1 MKARMI
7 NRRDVRCLV
16 FAIRPEAMST
26 KERIRRAGKGRV
38 PRRPSAHLPQL
49 LARDDLLLLDCVEF
63 KKTTR
68 GQFERTFVPFTT
80 LTLVVL
86 TDTTDGMA

>member
-1 MKARMI
+1 MKDRMI

-26 KERIRRAGKGRV
+26 KESIRRLGKGRA
-38 PRRPSAHLPQL
+38 PRRPSTHLPQL

-63 KKTTR
+63 SKTTR
-68 GQFERTFVPFTT
+68 DQTNAPLSHSPRS
-80 LTLVVL
+80 LLSS
-86 TDTTDGMA
+86 